1 VSLLVG
7 PERPDP
13 VHERDL
19 FVLGGVDVDVIA
31 FELRQVAL
39 PLLDGEVAGHRL
51 QVGVEVLGFEDTDG
65 GIVADEQIEGGD
77 GAALHSRGHAVG
89 DVVVG
94 LDVLLPVLGIDALDG
109 GGAFGLASDTGTP
122 GATTKSDPPG
132 IDLSRFWPSL
142 LSMQAPA
149 KDTDRYFEAIEEG
162 ETYGVADARTIT
174 EADVVNFAGISSDF
188 HPLHMSTV
196 AAEAS
201 DFEGRIAHG
210 NLVFS
215 VAEAMVADMN
225 PKSFSYGYDTLR
237 FVNPVLIGDTL
248 SVTREVVATEE
259 YSDDLGRVAYEYE
272 VGNEDGETVLAC
284 THITLV
290 ERET

>member
-1 VSLLVG
+1 
-7 PERPDP
+7 
-13 VHERDL
+13 
-19 FVLGGVDVDVIA
+19 
-31 FELRQVAL
+31 LR
-39 PLLDGEVAGHRL
+39 
-51 QVGVEVLGFEDTDG
+51 
-65 GIVADEQIEGGD
+65 
-77 GAALHSRGHAVG
+77 
-89 DVVVG
+89 
-94 LDVLLPVLGIDALDG
+94 
-109 GGAFGLASDTGTP
+109 
-122 GATTKSDPPG
+122 
-132 IDLSRFWPSL
+132 
-142 LSMQAPA
+142 
-149 KDTDRYFEAIEEG
+149 EG

-225 PKSFSYGYDTLR
+225 P
-237 FVNPVLIGDTL
+237 
-248 SVTREVVATEE
+248 EVVLLPRLRHAAVREPGA
-259 YSDDLGRVAYEYE
+259 DR
-272 VGNEDGETVLAC
+272 ETRCLSPARSWRPRSTAMTLAESPTSTRSETKTARQCWRC